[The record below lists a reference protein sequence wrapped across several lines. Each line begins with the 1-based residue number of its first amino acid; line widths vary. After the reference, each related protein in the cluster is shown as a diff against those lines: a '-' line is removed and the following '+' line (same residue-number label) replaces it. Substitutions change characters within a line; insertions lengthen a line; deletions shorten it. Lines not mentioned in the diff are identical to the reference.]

1 MDAREIEAL
10 SMLARGFTDLA
21 EAAPAL
27 AYRVVLDV
35 LSGINEN
42 AGVRQHVHTAR
53 AGLIPHR
60 RVVRK
65 SEMTAKGLV
74 VTEQE
79 EDIGLGNGAGA
90 GAGTGAGAGL
100 GSAVSGLP
108 VLNTVSVVPTVN
120 GVNGAEEPSPTKKSP
135 IAELLYMRWL
145 EGLKLKWPNFSCIIP
160 LP

>member
-27 AYRVVLDV
+27 AYRVVLGV

-79 EDIGLGNGAGA
+79 EDIGLGNGAGTGP
-90 GAGTGAGAGL
+90 GAGTGVGAG
-100 GSAVSGLP
+100 AVSGLP
-108 VLNTVSVVPTVN
+108 VLNTASVVPTVN

-145 EGLKLKWPNFSCIIP
+145 EGLKLKWPNFS
-160 LP
+160 